1 MKRTC
6 LQEAQAPMNLSEA
19 QIRNAKMSAC
29 EFLPT
34 IKKPNYLRMKKYT
47 FLVLLLAL
55 TLSANAQI
63 KFGPVVDLGLG
74 FYSNKTD
81 QLTLSSAINPSFG
94 IAVEKY
100 VDYWFSL
107 RTSALYSFKQLTTEQ
122 KSDGVKDHLNG
133 QSINLFLDGVFS
145 DFDNSRKINPYGT
158 TGLGLG
164 FNTIS
169 KGQEK
174 YLADSKYKEIMPFFT
189 LGAGVKY
196 KISPLSNLDI
206 SLNYNRCLIQPI
218 NNLDARLNQI
228 SIKVM
233 TLF

>member
-1 MKRTC
+1 
-6 LQEAQAPMNLSEA
+6 
-19 QIRNAKMSAC
+19 
-29 EFLPT
+29 
-34 IKKPNYLRMKKYT
+34 MKKVI
-47 FLVLLLAL
+47 LLIILLATIAANL
-55 TLSANAQI
+55 NAQI
-63 KFGPVVDLGLG
+63 KFGPVIDLGLG

-81 QLTLSSAINPSFG
+81 KLTLSSAINPSFG

-133 QSINLFLDGVFS
+133 QFADLFINGIFS
-145 DFDNSRKINPYGT
+145 DFDDASKINPYGT
-158 TGLGLG
+158 TGLGIGL
-164 FNTIS
+164 NIIS
-169 KGQEK
+169 KDQKK
-174 YLADSKYKEIMPFFT
+174 YLTDSKYEDIMPFFT
-189 LGAGVKY
+189 IGAGVKY
-196 KISPLSNLDI
+196 KISFLSDLDI

>member
-1 MKRTC
+1 
-6 LQEAQAPMNLSEA
+6 
-19 QIRNAKMSAC
+19 
-29 EFLPT
+29 
-34 IKKPNYLRMKKYT
+34 MKKAVSLII
-47 FLVLLLAL
+47 LVTAITINL
-55 TLSANAQI
+55 NAQI
-63 KFGPVVDLGLG
+63 KFGPVVDLGLS

-81 QLTLSSAINPSFG
+81 QLTLKSSINPSFG

-100 VDYWFSL
+100 IDYWFSL
-107 RTSALYSFKQLTTEQ
+107 RTSALYSFKQLTTELR
-122 KSDGVKDHLNG
+122 SDGVKDHLNG
-133 QSINLFLDGVFS
+133 QSINLFLGGVFS
-145 DFDNSRKINPYGT
+145 DFDDSRQINPYGT
-158 TGLGLG
+158 TGFGVG
-164 FNTIS
+164 FNVIN

-174 YLADSKYKEIMPFFT
+174 YLADSKYKDIMPFFT

-196 KISPLSNLDI
+196 KISFLSDLDI